1 MITQSQFRYAKPIT
15 ANLRGL
21 VKARSVSYQDTSFT
35 DYLVMVPINR
45 NMFDVFTLDGI
56 TLNREEGF
64 FPEYYFEDGKL
75 VVREPGD
82 YIVRVYSEILPFEDT
97 TINVTSNMVQ
107 AEGNSFVTSIPFW
120 PQILGQPQN
129 GVARVSNDGRRMSY
143 VSNGFT
149 GNDSFSYRMVNA
161 YGQVS
166 EPACCYV
173 TAAA

>member
-1 MITQSQFRYAKPIT
+1 MITQSNFRYAKPI
-15 ANLRGL
+15 AAQARGI
-21 VKARSVSYQDTSFT
+21 VKARTVSYQDTSFT
-35 DYLVMVPINR
+35 DYLVMTPINR
-45 NMFDVFTLDGI
+45 NLFDVFTIDGV

-75 VVREPGD
+75 VVRKPGD
-82 YIVRVYSEILPFEDT
+82 YIVRVYASLLPFEDT
-97 TINVTSNMVQ
+97 TINVANNVQ
-107 AEGNSFVTSIPFW
+107 AEGNSFVTTIPFW

-143 VSNGFT
+143 VSNGFV
-149 GNDSFSYRMVNA
+149 GADSFSYRMVNA